1 MVCGLKEKG
10 GNNNC
15 LGKLI
20 IKNYKLMAHSKFQNR
35 NFDRSFDNM
44 VDEIFGGLPVVLND
58 GYNFLT
64 KQGYVPVNIR
74 EVENGYLLEVIAP
87 GFEKPDFKVNLDNNV
102 LTISAERKGEE
113 KSQTEKQIRKEY
125 SYRSFKR
132 SFTIDDKIDATA
144 IEASYVNGVLK
155 LNLPKKAEVREAT
168 KDITI
173 K

>member
-1 MVCGLKEKG
+1 MT
-10 GNNNC
+10 
-15 LGKLI
+15 
-20 IKNYKLMAHSKFQNR
+20 HSKFNNR
-35 NFDRSFDNM
+35 NFDRQFDNM
-44 VDEIFGGLPVVLND
+44 VDELFNGLPVVLND

-64 KQGYVPVNIR
+64 KQGYVPVNIK
-74 EVENGYLLEVIAP
+74 ETDNGYSVDVVAP
-87 GFEKPDFKVNLDNNV
+87 GFEKTDFKVNIDNNV
-102 LTISAERKGEE
+102 LTIAAERKGEE

-144 IEASYVNGVLK
+144 IDASYVNGVLK
-155 LNLPKKAEVREAT
+155 LNLPKKAEVREAA

>member
-1 MVCGLKEKG
+1 MT
-10 GNNNC
+10 
-15 LGKLI
+15 
-20 IKNYKLMAHSKFQNR
+20 HSKFHNR

-44 VDEIFGGLPVVLND
+44 VDELFNGLPVVLND

-64 KQGYVPVNIR
+64 KQGYVPVNIS
-74 EVENGYLLEVIAP
+74 EVDSGYTVDVIAP
-87 GFEKPDFKVNLDNNV
+87 GFEKTDFKVNIDNNV
-102 LTISAERKGEE
+102 LTISAESKAKE
-113 KSQTEKQIRKEY
+113 KSQTDKQIRKEY

-144 IEASYVNGVLK
+144 IEASYVNGVLS